1 MKKPSL
7 KEFDITGEQYAKYQ
21 DYKSKIEDREIGRE
35 MFCHR
40 FYEAVISAIPI
51 IFLLLILTI
60 ARAVMFN
67 TVSRM
72 FNNEKH
78 GSSFFFI
85 LAILTIL
92 TLLFFVIR
100 MVIAK
105 PLKPKLKALKIHRP
119 FKKLHIKFQRSIP
132 REPYFENA
140 KKYELQNEA
149 YYNYI
154 GDLQQRFPDISEFDY
169 NLQSYLHKIID
180 AIISYE
186 HIETNNFIINQQL
199 EERRAVWLK
208 MDGILF
214 ERKVAD
220 IYRALGYEAKTTKA
234 IGEGG
239 VDIRLWKDG
248 AYSIVQCKN
257 VHSTIDEPAVRKL
270 LETMHKEEASKAI
283 LICSGGFSHKA
294 HSFAKSRP
302 VELLDLNQFL
312 KIVNDIY
319 PQEYKL
325 VDTISETLISNS
337 NTTYKFKVIG
347 KTDILY
353 SSHSK
358 TEKANYCLF
367 ETREDAKKVI
377 KRLQRIEEMPPAST
391 AAYDVGEWWL
401 QSNPSDYY
409 RKALYYIKVREKEE
423 KVTTSKS
430 DKENS
435 RYVQRELWDR
445 EGSSQK
451 GVWEGE

>member
-119 FKKLHIKFQRSIP
+119 FKKLDIKFQRSIP

-248 AYSIVQCKN
+248 LYSIVQCKN
-257 VHSTIDEPAVRKL
+257 VRRTIDEPAVRKL
-270 LETMHKEEASKAI
+270 LDTMHKEKASKAI
-283 LICSGGFSHKA
+283 LICSGGFTHMTRN
-294 HSFAKSRP
+294 FAKNRP
-302 VELLDLNQFL
+302 IQLLDLNQFL
-312 KIVNDIY
+312 KLVNDIY
-319 PQEYKL
+319 PQQYQL
-325 VDTISETLISNS
+325 VETISETSVSSS
-337 NTTYKFKVIG
+337 NTTYRFKVIG
-347 KTDILY
+347 TTNILY
-353 SSHSK
+353 SLHSQ
-358 TEKANYCLF
+358 TEDINYSLF
-367 ETREDAKKVI
+367 ETREEAKKVI
-377 KRLQRIEEMPPAST
+377 RRLQRLDDMPPTST
-391 AAYDVGEWWL
+391 TAYNIETWWL
-401 QSNPSDYY
+401 ESIPADYY
-409 RKALYYIKVREKEE
+409 RKALYYIMVREKEM
-423 KVTTSKS
+423 KTTA
-430 DKENS
+430 DKKEDNK
-435 RYVQRELWDR
+435 YVQKELWDG
-445 EGSSQK
+445 EEFMQK
-451 GVWEGE
+451 GLWDGE